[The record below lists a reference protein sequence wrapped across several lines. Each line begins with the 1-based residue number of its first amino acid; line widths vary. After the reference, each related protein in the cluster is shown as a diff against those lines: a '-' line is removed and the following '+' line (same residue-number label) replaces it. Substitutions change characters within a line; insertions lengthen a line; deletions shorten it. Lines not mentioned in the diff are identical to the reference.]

1 MLIATGNEG
10 KYLGENDIGTYISED
25 VGLTWQ
31 LLVLGDHIYDIS
43 DQGGLLVLVETGKP
57 TKSIMFSW
65 DKGASFSRMQVSDRT
80 FFAAKVQTDKSNTG
94 LVFIIHGVLDSED
107 HLGMI
112 ISVDFSRLMPRL
124 CQIEGLADFDLWTPE
139 FSGNR

>member
-80 FFAAKVQTDKSNTG
+80 FFAAKVQTDKLNSG
-94 LVFIIHGVLDSED
+94 LVFIIHGVLD
-107 HLGMI
+107 G
-112 ISVDFSRLMPRL
+112 
-124 CQIEGLADFDLWTPE
+124 EGYLDCSYHSTSQDSCLDYAR
-139 FSGNR
+139 SKA